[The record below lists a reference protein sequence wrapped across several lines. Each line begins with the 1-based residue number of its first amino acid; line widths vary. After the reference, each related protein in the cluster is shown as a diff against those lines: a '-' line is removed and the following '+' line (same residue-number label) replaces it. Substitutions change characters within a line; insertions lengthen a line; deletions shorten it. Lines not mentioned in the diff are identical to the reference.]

1 MKRKETKIRE
11 EIEFWRRFIGWWE
24 ARYGTQPPKRVYD
37 ALAYAEQRAR
47 DAALLPESRS
57 RLH

>member
-1 MKRKETKIRE
+1 MKRTAVKIRE

-24 ARYGTQPPKRVYD
+24 ARYGTPPPKRVYD

-47 DAALLPESRS
+47 DPAGWPENRS